1 MRRAVLGSGNISPE
15 RLAAERLRSLFTFV
29 AAQEVLDQL
38 RGSGRG
44 DLGSHD
50 PIGYADLES
59 HMVQQKLS
67 EKNSEEWL
75 HALAETNSRIA
86 ARVMET
92 RAAYG
97 AADGSASSQFEWE
110 NCRQLTGQLLSEGNT
125 VIMRAYLSKLDG
137 LLGSE
142 AGGQDDP
149 GDGGTQE

>member
-86 ARVMET
+86 ARVMEVRI
-92 RAAYG
+92 RA
-97 AADGSASSQFEWE
+97 
-110 NCRQLTGQLLSEGNT
+110 RRIPT
-125 VIMRAYLSKLDG
+125 K
-137 LLGSE
+137 
-142 AGGQDDP
+142 
-149 GDGGTQE
+149 GGTPASTRRTRLTYVAAAPVTPRCAPRTAPRTGAPRRSSSGRIAGSSRASC